1 MLQFPY
7 DDIIYSDIDLRG
19 MLFVNMLLW
28 TGAFSLS
35 TLVVRE
41 TIFMNKNFDKYDAYK
56 AMKENLR
63 KAMKQGFNYQAI
75 FIEYA
80 IIEDRTLSAL
90 KHAGVKYQDNKGH
103 DFKLA
108 EKIRRMRG
116 NQAFSN
122 SYVRKRITLELLD
135 DIYEWKQERDRLIH
149 ALAKIPYNHESIKD
163 IAERGQ
169 EIVRV
174 LDNKVKSVNHYYD
187 KMNAERPE
195 SLER

>member
-1 MLQFPY
+1 
-7 DDIIYSDIDLRG
+7 
-19 MLFVNMLLW
+19 MLLW

-63 KAMKQGFNYQAI
+63 KAMKQGFYYQAI

>member
-1 MLQFPY
+1 
-7 DDIIYSDIDLRG
+7 
-19 MLFVNMLLW
+19 MLLW

-63 KAMKQGFNYQAI
+63 KAMKQGFYYQAI

-116 NQAFSN
+116 NQAFS
-122 SYVRKRITLELLD
+122 
-135 DIYEWKQERDRLIH
+135 
-149 ALAKIPYNHESIKD
+149 
-163 IAERGQ
+163 
-169 EIVRV
+169 
-174 LDNKVKSVNHYYD
+174 
-187 KMNAERPE
+187 
-195 SLER
+195 